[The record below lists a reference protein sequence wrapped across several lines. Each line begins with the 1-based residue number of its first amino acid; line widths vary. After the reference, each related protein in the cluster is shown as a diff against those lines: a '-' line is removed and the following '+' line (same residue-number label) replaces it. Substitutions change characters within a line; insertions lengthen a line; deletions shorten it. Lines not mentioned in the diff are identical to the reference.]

1 MYDLHCHMLPGI
13 DDGARNMDEALSMAE
28 LAVADGV
35 HGVVLTPHVHPGR
48 WENTHATIS
57 AALDG
62 LHAALAANQI
72 PLSVAYAAEVR
83 LSDDILVMVSQN
95 TLPFYGDIE
104 GYRVM
109 LLEFP
114 HGHIVPG
121 SDKLVKW
128 LMAKKI
134 RPMIAH
140 PERNKAVMRAP
151 EAILPFVELGCWLQ
165 VTANS
170 VVGGFG
176 APAAKTAS
184 WLFERD
190 LVSVIASDA
199 HNRKYRSPQMS
210 RAYAHISDKFGV
222 DRAQRLFHDL
232 PKQVF
237 ESAHETKIQ
246 YG

>member
-62 LHAALAANQI
+62 LRAALAANEI

-128 LMAKKI
+128 LMAKK
-134 RPMIAH
+134 
-140 PERNKAVMRAP
+140 
-151 EAILPFVELGCWLQ
+151 
-165 VTANS
+165 NS
-170 VVGGFG
+170 
-176 APAAKTAS
+176 
-184 WLFERD
+184 
-190 LVSVIASDA
+190 SDDCPP
-199 HNRKYRSPQMS
+199 R
-210 RAYAHISDKFGV
+210 
-222 DRAQRLFHDL
+222 
-232 PKQVF
+232 
-237 ESAHETKIQ
+237 T
-246 YG
+246 